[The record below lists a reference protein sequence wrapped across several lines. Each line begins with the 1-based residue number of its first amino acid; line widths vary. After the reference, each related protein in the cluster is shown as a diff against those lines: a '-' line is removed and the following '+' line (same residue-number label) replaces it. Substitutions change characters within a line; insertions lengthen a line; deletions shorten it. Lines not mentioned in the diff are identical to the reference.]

1 MDGATQPSDVGP
13 EGGDPTG
20 AAEIVLPSISRRR
33 FATVAVGA
41 GSLVVAGGALAGP
54 RITSIR
60 FGQKAAV
67 GSPPPGPSTTST
79 TIAGQ
84 GGAISVSST
93 TPCAGDDLTV
103 KASGFAPKTAVTLE
117 IDSPANTLG
126 VTTCDAKG
134 QINTIVKLPASGP
147 TGAHQLLLVGVAPGG
162 RTLTLHTPVNIKTVE
177 ECAIGPEG
185 STSTT
190 SPPTNPTTVST
201 STPTSTVPPTTPTTT
216 GVTDSGGPPTRTGG
230 GLAFTGTDTTE
241 LALLGAAAAIAG
253 RMLYGV
259 AAGRGDDDD
268 DDDDDETDADKRG

>member
-13 EGGDPTG
+13 EGGDSTES
-20 AAEIVLPSISRRR
+20 AEIVLPSISRRR

-41 GSLVVAGGALAGP
+41 GSLAIAGGALAGP

-67 GSPPPGPSTTST
+67 GSPPPTSSTTST
-79 TIAGQ
+79 TIGAE
-84 GGAISVSST
+84 GGSISVSST
-93 TPCAGDDLTV
+93 SPCAGDDVTV

-117 IDSPANTLG
+117 IDSAANTLG

-134 QINTIVKLPASGP
+134 QINTIVKLPAHGP
-147 TGAHQLLLVGVAPGG
+147 TGVHQLVLVGVAPGG
-162 RTLTLHTPVNIKTVE
+162 RTLTLHTSVTIKTVE
-177 ECAIGPEG
+177 ECAVGPEG
-185 STSTT
+185 TTSTT
-190 SPPTNPTTVST
+190 TPTGPVST
-201 STPTSTVPPTTPTTT
+201 STPTSTTPTTVPATTPVTT
-216 GVTDSGGPPTRTGG
+216 GGKPPTRTGS

-259 AAGRGDDDD
+259 AAGRGGDEDDDA
-268 DDDDDETDADKRG
+268 DDEPE